1 MPSLCILFNFPIL
14 CINPFPMHSSEL
26 GQESLKELNLNR
38 VTRNSAIGQPLVDR
52 RSVPSE
58 RTSGTNLNISSISR
72 ANVGDDK

>member
-1 MPSLCILFNFPIL
+1 
-14 CINPFPMHSSEL
+14 MHSSEL

-58 RTSGTNLNISSISR
+58 RTSDSEDESCRMQPDRRRENGDRIRR
-72 ANVGDDK
+72 AHIRILECRD